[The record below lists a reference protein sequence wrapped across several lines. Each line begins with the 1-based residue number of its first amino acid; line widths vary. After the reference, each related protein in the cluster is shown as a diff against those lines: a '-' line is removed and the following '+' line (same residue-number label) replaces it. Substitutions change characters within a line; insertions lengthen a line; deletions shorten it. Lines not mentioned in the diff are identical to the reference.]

1 MYGSPSPTSYS
12 SVSSG
17 TSIQTHQPE
26 RQQVS
31 RATSLELANHTI
43 PRSGES
49 QAGRD
54 GIEAEGFRQSD
65 PPVGPAWDSPER
77 GIVWFASSK
86 EVARETCWR
95 SGWWVWIEVP
105 DDTLE
110 YDVGDGEPYTGN
122 YALSIDYVNTLRIGL
137 EPGR

>member
-1 MYGSPSPTSYS
+1 MRLFHRTD
-12 SVSSG
+12 
-17 TSIQTHQPE
+17 
-26 RQQVS
+26 
-31 RATSLELANHTI
+31 
-43 PRSGES
+43 

-54 GIEAEGFRQSD
+54 GIEAKGFRQSD

-86 EVARETCWR
+86 EVARDTCWR

-122 YALSIDYVNTLRIGL
+122 YALSIDCVNTLRIKS